1 MDTKNLDLNLLL
13 ALEALLEEQNVTR
26 AAARLHISQPALSS
40 RLVRLRD
47 LFGDALLLPA
57 HRGMTPTAKALELR
71 GPLRQSLQE
80 LRAMIDGHDKFEPK
94 TGALTVSIAA
104 SDYVQHVAL
113 IPLVLELR
121 RTAPNVRVALRA
133 IDGAALGSQM
143 AKGDVDLA
151 MMTPDP
157 SQKDLRTRKLFDESY
172 ICIARRAH
180 PKIRR
185 QLTLRLFCE
194 LEHVVVSPRGGGF
207 SGPTDA
213 ALAAEGLRRK
223 VVLSAAHF
231 MFVPEIVAKSDLIA
245 LVPARMA
252 RGMKA
257 VQVFEPPLVVRGFQ
271 IAMFWHDKT
280 HAHPGHQWL
289 RERIVATIANHPTNG
304 RP

>member
-1 MDTKNLDLNLLL
+1 VGGCAGVTSFQRRYARLRPKLNLLL

-40 RLVRLRD
+40 RLARLRD
-47 LFGDALLLPA
+47 LFCDAMLLPA
-57 HRGMTPTAKALELR
+57 RRG
-71 GPLRQSLQE
+71 
-80 LRAMIDGHDKFEPK
+80 
-94 TGALTVSIAA
+94 VVA
-104 SDYVQHVAL
+104 S
-113 IPLVLELR
+113 P
-121 RTAPNVRVALRA
+121 
-133 IDGAALGSQM
+133 
-143 AKGDVDLA
+143 
-151 MMTPDP
+151 
-157 SQKDLRTRKLFDESY
+157 
-172 ICIARRAH
+172 
-180 PKIRR
+180 
-185 QLTLRLFCE
+185 
-194 LEHVVVSPRGGGF
+194 GGGGC
-207 SGPTDA
+207 SGSTDEA
-213 ALAAEGLRRK
+213 VAAEGLRRK

-289 RERIVATIANHPTNG
+289 RERIVATLANHSTDG